1 MIMAKNFLYF
11 QPEYVDKFKCDGS
24 KCNARCCKGWT
35 ITIDDATYKKYSQ
48 IKPKEKTEEILSCMK
63 FDSERKEYVM
73 TLKPNGFC
81 PMLTEKNLCRL
92 QANYGEKFL
101 SQTCATYPRYTN
113 QFGDFFERSLT
124 LSCPVAAEMIL
135 FEKEP
140 IKFFFVNVDEKVH
153 SNGGKIFTNPFSTK
167 KFLAEELF
175 AIQGTMI
182 SILQERRLSI
192 NQRLLAL
199 GFFVYDL
206 EELMAIN
213 VSSPE
218 ESLELVRAVKKLT
231 ASYNPKIFLREGVP
245 PALEKFSFDAEKF
258 VMIMISFFS
267 PIYVGAFKSFDVL
280 IKYLHGVV
288 ELLHIDSADKP
299 RLTFK
304 EIAENYTALAGERKN
319 FSEKFSTFLENY
331 LVNEFF
337 LNICPWKFKGGVVK
351 NFLVFMISYKVFELI
366 IFSATLKSF
375 DTKEDLLCIVDRF
388 TRKIDHNEELKKKIL
403 EFLKDRNDL
412 FELTES
418 LLEQ

>member
-1 MIMAKNFLYF
+1 MAKKFLYF
-11 QPEYVDKFKCDGS
+11 QPEYVKKFKCDGS
-24 KCNARCCKGWT
+24 KCNAHCCKGWT

-48 IKPKEKTEEILSCMK
+48 IKPKDKAEEIIACMK

-73 TLKPNGFC
+73 TLKPNSFC

-101 SQTCATYPRYTN
+101 SKTCATYPRYTN

-135 FEKEP
+135 FDKEP

-153 SNGGKIFTNPFSTK
+153 SNGGKIYANPFSREK
-167 KFLAEELF
+167 NLAEELF

-192 NQRLLAL
+192 NQRLLTL
-199 GFFVYDL
+199 TLFFEDL
-206 EELMAIN
+206 EELMAVD

-218 ESLELVRAVKKLT
+218 KAFDLVHAVRKLT
-231 ASYNPKIFLREGVP
+231 SSYNPKNFLREVIP
-245 PALEKFSFDAEKF
+245 PAIQASSFDAEKF

-267 PIYVGAFKSFDVL
+267 PIYVNAFKSFDVL
-280 IKYLHGVV
+280 GKYLHSV
-288 ELLHIDSADKP
+288 LQTLQIDFVDEK
-299 RLTFK
+299 RLTFPQ
-304 EIAENYTALAGERKN
+304 IAANYTALVEERKI
-319 FSEKFSTFLENY
+319 FSEKYSTFLENY
-331 LVNEFF
+331 LVNELF
-337 LNICPWKFKGGVVK
+337 LNLCPWKFEGSIIK

-366 IFSATLKSF
+366 IFSATLKGF
-375 DTKEDLLCIVDRF
+375 DTKEDLLCIVDKF
-388 TRKIDHNEELKKKIL
+388 TRNIDHNGELKKKIL
-403 EFLKDRNDL
+403 EFLKDRKDL

-418 LLEQ
+418 LLEN